1 MESTPRSQRG
11 MTLLVGL
18 IMLVLMTMIALTT
31 FNVGKTNQAIVGNMQ
46 HRNEGIAAAE
56 MAVEMA
62 VSTTKF
68 FDTPNA
74 VFTPT
79 ANCTTNNAICID
91 ANGDGKTDFTVSLTP
106 APACLTARV
115 IMNSELDLSKPED
128 LDCTTGVGQSYGVA
142 GAATGESL
150 CAESKWE
157 INAEAEDLQ
166 TSTKVSVT
174 QGFGVRIPAATVTT
188 ACL

>member
-74 VFTPT
+74 VFAPT
-79 ANCTTNNAICID
+79 ANCAVNNAICVD

-106 APACLTARV
+106 PPTCLRGRV
-115 IMNSELDLSKPED
+115 IMLSELDLSKSED
-128 LDCTTGVGQSYGVA
+128 LDCTKEVKQTHGMAGTG
-142 GAATGESL
+142 TGESL
-150 CAESKWE
+150 CAESLWE
-157 INAEAEDLQ
+157 ITAEAVDPN
-166 TSTKVSVT
+166 TSTKVTVA
-174 QGFGVRIPAATVTT
+174 QGFGVRIDKEKVATD
-188 ACL
+188 CI